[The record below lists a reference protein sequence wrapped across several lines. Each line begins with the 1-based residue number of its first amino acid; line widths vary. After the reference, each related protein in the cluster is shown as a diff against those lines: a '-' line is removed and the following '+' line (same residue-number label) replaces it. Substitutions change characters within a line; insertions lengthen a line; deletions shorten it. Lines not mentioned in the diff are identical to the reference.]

1 MTLKLTR
8 EEDEQIQSATE
19 IHDPRERLQKLAEI
33 TTDIGERLG
42 IEDLEEVAY
51 HIGVY
56 EVVGT
61 GMGMSLSTVLAHL
74 SDLIEIHDDGD
85 IPTHGG
91 DEEFLK
97 AITLNERFDHD
108 CYFALQTLYGNM
120 IYDQIKKNRDARAP
134 ESESEWDWGIG
145 ESPSQEP

>member
-1 MTLKLTR
+1 M
-8 EEDEQIQSATE
+8 
-19 IHDPRERLQKLAEI
+19 
-33 TTDIGERLG
+33 GV
-42 IEDLEEVAY
+42 EDLEKVSY

-61 GMGMSLSTVLAHL
+61 GMGMSLPTVLSHL
-74 SDLIEIHDDGD
+74 SGLIEIHEDGN

-120 IYDQIKKNRDARAP
+120 IYDQIKKDRDAQTA
-134 ESESEWDWGIG
+134 ESGSEWDWGIA